1 MSVYTPTDDPDLLE
15 VPSLCMN
22 QTQAAEALGIS
33 VRTLRSWTRQG
44 RIPHA
49 TLNGV
54 LRYPTAAIEA
64 WLAAQT
70 RGGPDAIGTP

>member
-1 MSVYTPTDDPDLLE
+1 MSEPIRDEAEMLE
-15 VPSLCMN
+15 VPALAMN
-22 QTQAAEALGIS
+22 QSQAAEALNVS

-49 TLNGV
+49 ELNGI
-54 LRYPTAAIEA
+54 LRYPTVAIEA

-70 RGGPDAIGTP
+70 RGGSDAIGTP